1 MKAWLLPLIP
11 ADNDRGYE
19 RYQVGHFQ
27 EGLDR
32 IQQAGGGSYELAMY
46 DEGSGTYCSVFFAD
60 GEFTVV
66 TSKDLDNVKAER
78 EKLQESAKL
87 ATR

>member
-27 EGLDR
+27 EALDR
-32 IQQAGGGSYELAMY
+32 IEGVRGASLELQLY
-46 DEGSGTYCSVFFAD
+46 DEGSGTYCSVFFAE